1 MDSIIHN
8 RASKSSVI
16 MTANE
21 INQYVGANVINW
33 EKPYFFFRSEMDL
46 PVGPTWTEYNK
57 IKAEHIR
64 HMIPYKGKYFDYITH
79 REYDTLL
86 EWAHDNGKTLDDIV
100 YGVNF
105 VHRVTIGH
113 EQRGFVSLETLI
125 KHLEP
130 GFQFNV
136 KNAEFAK
143 IQTELE
149 TIISRIQAI
158 SDKLKSLA

>member
-8 RASKSSVI
+8 RASKSSVV

-21 INQYVGANVINW
+21 INQYTGTNAINW
-33 EKPYFFFRSEMDL
+33 EKPYFFFRSEMDV
-46 PVGPTWTEYNK
+46 PDSPDWEEYNK
-57 IKAEHIR
+57 LKTDTIR
-64 HMIPYKGKYFDYITH
+64 HMIPYKGKYFDYVTH
-79 REYDTLL
+79 REYDTLND
-86 EWAHDNGKTLDDIV
+86 WAHDNSKTLNDIV

-105 VHRVTIGH
+105 VHNVGYGSK
-113 EQRGFVSLETLI
+113 QRAFVSLETLI
-125 KHLEP
+125 KHLDP

>member
-16 MTANE
+16 MTADE
-21 INQYVGANVINW
+21 INQYTGANTTNW
-33 EKPYFFFRSEMDL
+33 QKPYFFFRTEMDVADS
-46 PVGPTWTEYNK
+46 PNWEEFNK
-57 IKAEHIR
+57 LKTDTIR
-64 HMIPYKGKYFDYITH
+64 HMIPYKGKYFDYIVH
-79 REYDTLL
+79 QEYDTLL
-86 EWAHDNGKTLDDIV
+86 DWAVDNGKTLDDIV

-105 VHRVTIGH
+105 VHNVAAGCKQRV
-113 EQRGFVSLETLI
+113 FVTLETLV
-125 KHLEP
+125 KHHEP

-136 KNAEFAK
+136 KNVEFAK
-143 IQTELE
+143 IQSELE